1 MHIQHAPE
9 VSAITASQ
17 IPSHRQPDSPAGLED
32 GTISVAQLVI
42 GQPSATQIIV
52 DMRIGAQLAE
62 QQVAVDEGLND

>member
-9 VSAITASQ
+9 VSAIAAGKV
-17 IPSHRQPDSPAGLED
+17 PADRQPDSPADAEY
-32 GTISVAQLVI
+32 GTIPTAYLVI